1 MPVLN
6 KSIRRKPNLFLFW
19 LSTFVLTSITTAQ
32 AQQPVKVSR
41 IGFLVSGSASAYTN
55 RIDAFRT
62 GLRER
67 GYLEGKSIL
76 IEYRYSQAKPYL
88 LPELA
93 AALVRLQVSTI
104 VAATGDA
111 ARAAAFATQTTP
123 IVFVTVAIDP
133 VEGGLV
139 SSLARPGGNVTGLTI
154 LAPELDGK
162 RLDLLKEAFPDVT
175 RIAFLGGKP
184 LLWEAGVAA
193 ERMRLRLQWLGATG
207 ADDLGSAFKAAKS
220 AGAQALLASP
230 SIFLIRHCTRIIDLA
245 AKNRLQA
252 IYPTTDYAEAG
263 GLMSYGPDISDNFR
277 RAAVYVDKIL
287 KGARPA
293 DLPVEQPTKF
303 ELAVNLKTAKQ
314 IGLTIPPNVLAR
326 ADRVI
331 R

>member
-62 GLRER
+62 WLRER

-76 IEYRYSQAKPYL
+76 IEYRYSQGN
-88 LPELA
+88 LPQLA

-111 ARAAAFATQTTP
+111 ARAAMAVTQTIP
-123 IVFVTVAIDP
+123 IVFVLTAQDP
-133 VEGGLV
+133 VKVGLV
-139 SSLARPGGNVTGLTI
+139 SSLARPGGNVTGLTL

-245 AKNRLQA
+245 AKNRLPA